1 MIMADQELTELTILL
16 RIVEVLERRMQ
27 REHQS
32 APENIVPG
40 YTANVINNFIASSPN
55 LAFARSGEAVI
66 MGDQYTTG
74 QAGAV
79 GPHSSAHNMSFNQV
93 WNQVES
99 AIDLPAL
106 ADELEQV
113 RIEMRRIAGG
123 EPEQDLSV
131 AEIAQA
137 EMSAKS
143 GNGPSVIEHLRS
155 AGKWAL
161 DVAKEVGAE
170 VAVAAIKSAT
180 GL

>member
-1 MIMADQELTELTILL
+1 MADQEPTELTILL

-27 REHQS
+27 REPQS
-32 APENIVPG
+32 GPENATAG
-40 YTANVINNFIASSPN
+40 YTPNVVNNFIASSPN
-55 LAFARSGEAVI
+55 IAFAQSGKAVI
-66 MGDQYTTG
+66 MGDKYTTG

-79 GPHSSAHNMSFNQV
+79 GPHSSAHDISFNQV

-99 AIDLPAL
+99 TIDLPAL

-113 RIEMRRIAGG
+113 RIEMRRVAGG

-137 EMSAKS
+137 EISAKS
-143 GNGPSVIEHLRS
+143 GNGPSVMEHLRN

-161 DVAKEVGAE
+161 DVAKSVGAE
-170 VAVAAIKSAT
+170 VVVAAIKSAT